1 MVVGVKPDRMVKRFV
16 ARAIGVHE
24 HQLANRKAGSLVKA
38 AAEAIGCD
46 VYGLDHAIW
55 RHTSGRPH
63 QQE

>member
-1 MVVGVKPDRMVKRFV
+1 MVKRFV